1 MKKLFI
7 LFAIVAMIN
16 TQNVSAQQENTTG
29 KYRVYCEL
37 LGRSNLSQTKYKV
50 SVDFGQRL
58 TWRGVMANELVDEN
72 GEKIV
77 FNSMIDAM
85 NYMGALGWNFVQAY
99 AITMANSNVYHYIM
113 YKDIDDDSQITE
125 GFTTRQ
131 QFREMQNAED
141 ESETT
146 DETNEQ
152 PTE

>member
-1 MKKLFI
+1 
-7 LFAIVAMIN
+7 
-16 TQNVSAQQENTTG
+16 
-29 KYRVYCEL
+29 
-37 LGRSNLSQTKYKV
+37 
-50 SVDFGQRL
+50 
-58 TWRGVMANELVDEN
+58 MANELVDEN

-99 AITMANSNVYHYIM
+99 AITMANANVYHYIM

-125 GFTTRQ
+125 GFTTKQ